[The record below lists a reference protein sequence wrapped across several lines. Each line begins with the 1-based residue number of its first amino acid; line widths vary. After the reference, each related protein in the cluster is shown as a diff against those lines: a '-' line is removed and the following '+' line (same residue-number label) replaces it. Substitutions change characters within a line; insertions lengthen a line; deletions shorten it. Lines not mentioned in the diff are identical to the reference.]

1 MEVEAKVRG
10 KLLSEILEVGLLA
23 YLWQLMW
30 PCKVL
35 MLQVWFMSF
44 INTISCYNHL
54 VDRVKGWCS
63 QTSSKLSNLR
73 VCKSSRCCPCG
84 QLGSSKDHGGLCA

>member
-1 MEVEAKVRG
+1 MEVEAKVKG
-10 KLLSEILEVGLLA
+10 KFFSKISKLGLLA

-30 PCKVL
+30 PHKVL

-54 VDRVKGWCS
+54 VDIVKGCCS
-63 QTSSKLSNLR
+63 QTLSKPLNLR
-73 VCKSSRCCPCG
+73 VFESSKCCPCG
-84 QLGSSKDHGGLCA
+84 QLGSSKNHGGLCA